1 MTGILVPGT
10 LLTLISVVYL
20 FGVAPDMTWIG
31 LAGDSPDYVAS
42 AVLFQKA
49 GLGGYPLLIGLGS
62 LFEVVLYKGFGFNMY
77 WVMGLLSA
85 IPTVIASGYIY
96 ATVRLFG
103 TRTLEFRI
111 GVINGSITEIMTYSS
126 LPAIVATLA
135 YAGSLLVW
143 SQSVIPEVY
152 SITVMTMVIGTYYVL
167 KAYKEER
174 PRLLYVSAFVFGLSF
189 CTHPLAYF
197 AILPCLIYVIRV
209 PLENKPHLVKLL
221 GIGVLGLIPWVQFF
235 IAGDNVS
242 YAGISS
248 DKFTW
253 LLSSLGYIGNLP
265 ILPPDALV
273 TRLEDFLPMI
283 GLGLCIL
290 VPSFIFGF
298 KGTYREEKFS
308 VILILTIV
316 LLPLLL
322 YVTSRPPQ
330 WITYLLPSIAFLSIL
345 GGICAVKF
353 LDKYQ
358 VKGSLVVASVCG
370 LGLLGLNLY
379 SYDIGRS
386 IDPSPTTARQMY
398 DKLESL
404 PEGTIVFSHSWGHLG
419 LLIDTH
425 NRFGGSKLIR
435 MDDTSTLKSTKLA
448 LEGTDAVLPPR
459 DTRLY
464 QIPLIELEAAVN
476 NYVGQ
481 IQELNPNRLVY
492 ITYVKDS
499 SKIQFDYISASN
511 YRHSLN
517 DVPQLRQ
524 SISR

>member
-20 FGVAPDMTWIG
+20 FGVAPDMTWLG

-62 LFEVVLYKGFGFNMY
+62 IFEAVLYKGFGFNMY

-96 ATVRLFG
+96 ASVRL
-103 TRTLEFRI
+103 
-111 GVINGSITEIMTYSS
+111 YSTKS
-126 LPAIVATLA
+126 VFPAILGTLA

-152 SITVMTMVIGTYYVL
+152 SITVMTMVIGTYYL
-167 KAYKEER
+167 LRAYKQEK
-174 PRLLYVSAFVFGLSF
+174 PKFLYVSAFVLGLSF

-221 GIGVLGLIPWVQFF
+221 GVGVLGLIPWVQFF

-242 YAGISS
+242 YPGISS
-248 DKFTW
+248 DKLMW
-253 LLSSLGYIGNLP
+253 LLGSFGYIGNLP
-265 ILPPDALV
+265 ILPPDALI
-273 TRLEDFLPMI
+273 TRLEDFLPML

-290 VPSFIFGF
+290 VPSFLFGF
-298 KGTYREEKFS
+298 KDTYRTDKFP

-330 WITYLLPSIAFLSIL
+330 WITYLLPAIAFLSIL
-345 GGICAVKF
+345 GGMCAVKF
-353 LDKYQ
+353 LERYQ
-358 VKGSLVVASVCG
+358 VKESLIVAAVCG
-370 LGLLGLNLY
+370 LGFLGLNLY

-398 DKLESL
+398 DKLDTF
-404 PEGTIVFSHSWGHLG
+404 PEGTIVFTHSWGHLG

-435 MDDTSTLKSTKLA
+435 MDDTSALKSMKLA
-448 LEGTDAVLPPR
+448 IEGTDVVLPPGN
-459 DTRLY
+459 TRLY
-464 QIPLIELEAAVN
+464 QTPLTELEDTVHR
-476 NYVGQ
+476 YIEQ

-492 ITYVKDS
+492 VTYVKDS
-499 SKIQFDYISASN
+499 SKIQFDYISASD

-517 DVPQLRQ
+517 DVPQLRETA
-524 SISR
+524 SR